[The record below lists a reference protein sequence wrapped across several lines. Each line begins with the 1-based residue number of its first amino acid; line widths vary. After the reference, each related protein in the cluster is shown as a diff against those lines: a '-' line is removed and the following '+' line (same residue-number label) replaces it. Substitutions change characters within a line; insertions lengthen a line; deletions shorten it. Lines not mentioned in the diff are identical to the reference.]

1 MTTAT
6 VNIEDLRALIADVLE
21 TEPEEVTDEAHFT
34 DELDIDSLMRLEIE
48 TRVEHMYGA
57 PENSVAIS
65 GVNTLAELHAFITV
79 KLVGKDLQKYHI
91 RTRDGYRLLQQ
102 TQVNSAG
109 YSAPAPGSGAAPE

>member
-1 MTTAT
+1 
-6 VNIEDLRALIADVLE
+6 
-21 TEPEEVTDEAHFT
+21 
-34 DELDIDSLMRLEIE
+34 
-48 TRVEHMYGA
+48 
-57 PENSVAIS
+57 
-65 GVNTLAELHAFITV
+65 V